1 MEVDGC
7 GSAGCGGGEA
17 RLGTTGAPMYKIA
30 IPFHRATEAL
40 ECAARTARAG
50 RRRTRAEEVGGRK
63 KNTGSKQARV

>member
-1 MEVDGC
+1 MDADPRAVE
-7 GSAGCGGGEA
+7 AGRRGWALPA
-17 RLGTTGAPMYKIA
+17 RRCIKIT